1 MIGGDA
7 APQTVAYFG
16 HPYSGH
22 DSGSYDPGYP
32 SHDYDSCP
40 DDSGYPSGDYD
51 FCSDNSGKLSI
62 PDGRVKAAAS
72 MELSHLRGQRG
83 RYASSDEQR
92 HWQRQTSS
100 LRTGVS
106 VAEAAKRSCIVSIGG
121 KFAYASSTAGGVC
134 WSAHY
139 PSYATTSRCRE
150 PSASTMTRC
159 YVGSIR
165 LRGVG
170 TWFLSGLRAE
180 GCACSLDGGYSTTWI
195 AYGSFRPFGS
205 GRIVHGK
212 GTPTCN
218 PCSRCRLE
226 GAFGHRTVCC
236 SPCLGSLK
244 VDFLSQG
251 A

>member
-1 MIGGDA
+1 MLLQMSKGIGKGSL
-7 APQTVAYFG
+7 PAYERE
-16 HPYSGH
+16 
-22 DSGSYDPGYP
+22 YP
-32 SHDYDSCP
+32 LP
-40 DDSGYPSGDYD
+40 KPPS
-51 FCSDNSGKLSI
+51 SSI
-62 PDGRVKAAAS
+62 A
-72 MELSHLRGQRG
+72 
-83 RYASSDEQR
+83 
-92 HWQRQTSS
+92 
-100 LRTGVS
+100 
-106 VAEAAKRSCIVSIGG
+106 SIGG
-121 KFAYASSTAGGVC
+121 KFAYASSTAGGVY

-150 PSASTMTRC
+150 PSASTITRC

-165 LRGVG
+165 FRGVG

-180 GCACSLDGGYSTTWI
+180 GCACSLDGGYSTKWI

-218 PCSRCRLE
+218 PCSRCVWKVPLGTEQCVAPRMP
-226 GAFGHRTVCC
+226 GTWC
-236 SPCLGSLK
+236 SGSLK

>member
-1 MIGGDA
+1 
-7 APQTVAYFG
+7 
-16 HPYSGH
+16 
-22 DSGSYDPGYP
+22 
-32 SHDYDSCP
+32 
-40 DDSGYPSGDYD
+40 
-51 FCSDNSGKLSI
+51 
-62 PDGRVKAAAS
+62 
-72 MELSHLRGQRG
+72 MELSHLPGQRG

-106 VAEAAKRSCIVSIGG
+106 VAEAAKHSSIASIGVNLPMPPPPPEE
-121 KFAYASSTAGGVC
+121 YAGV
-134 WSAHY
+134 
-139 PSYATTSRCRE
+139 PTT
-150 PSASTMTRC
+150 TY

-165 LRGVG
+165 FCGVG

-180 GCACSLDGGYSTTWI
+180 GCACSLDGGYSTKWI

-218 PCSRCRLE
+218 PCSRCLAVVAVWKVPLSTEQCVAPRMP
-226 GAFGHRTVCC
+226 GTWC
-236 SPCLGSLK
+236 SGSLK